1 MKDSSKYRWIFR
13 VKKKKS
19 FVPLTLLKRAL
30 KLRGVGGKAPS
41 CHREKC
47 CLSEGRA
54 SFTRGFSVQGA
65 GAALGKLH
73 ELSLTPCIGHRCFW
87 REDWGSGPCPSCRDS
102 TPYPLLV
109 VLPPGFLTELL
120 PEGNTEGYN

>member
-1 MKDSSKYRWIFR
+1 MIMKDSSKYRWIFR

-30 KLRGVGGKAPS
+30 KLRGKKAAP

-73 ELSLTPCIGHRCFW
+73 ERGPSSCISLLCVATGA
-87 REDWGSGPCPSCRDS
+87 SGGRAGARGRAQAVGTACGWAEQHPVPAAGGAASW
-102 TPYPLLV
+102 LL
-109 VLPPGFLTELL
+109 
-120 PEGNTEGYN
+120 N